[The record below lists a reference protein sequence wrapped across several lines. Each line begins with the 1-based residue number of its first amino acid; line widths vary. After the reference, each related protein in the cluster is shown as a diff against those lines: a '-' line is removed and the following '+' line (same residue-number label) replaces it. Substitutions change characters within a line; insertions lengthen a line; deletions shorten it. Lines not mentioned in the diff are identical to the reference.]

1 MPPMNVFVLSRV
13 WGRTDEQQI
22 MNHKRKKAKHQRAG
36 CIMCKP
42 WKSEHGSYSPPIAR
56 LGTRKYRTSE
66 RRQIQVGRDER

>member
-1 MPPMNVFVLSRV
+1 MGCEGSRNMA
-13 WGRTDEQQI
+13 RMDESGDKA

-36 CIMCKP
+36 CITCKP